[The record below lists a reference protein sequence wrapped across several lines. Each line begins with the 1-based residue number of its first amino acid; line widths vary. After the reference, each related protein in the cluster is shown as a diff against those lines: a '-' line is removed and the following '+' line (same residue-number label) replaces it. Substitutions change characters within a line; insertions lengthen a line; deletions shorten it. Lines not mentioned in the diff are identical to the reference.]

1 MATKI
6 LARVSVQAMGA
17 CTIAVPVALGRG
29 FQVSSFAGS
38 IHRYYRSWAGWRR
51 NGLAVNASL
60 CSGRPR
66 TQGNKVAL
74 NRPRRR

>member
-6 LARVSVQAMGA
+6 LTRVSVQAMGA

-51 NGLAVNASL
+51 NRLAKLASFRA
-60 CSGRPR
+60 GRPQ
-66 TQGNKVAL
+66 TLGN
-74 NRPRRR
+74 